1 MKEGKK
7 KTALCGDRDGQ
18 TKKIIHQY
26 NSIPLIESQE
36 KKERKT
42 CAILKAESY

>member
-26 NSIPLIESQE
+26 NSIPSIESQVKGE
-36 KKERKT
+36 KT
-42 CAILKAESY
+42 CVNLKA